1 MNHVLKKSIN
11 LDEYRSV
18 IECLQE
24 NDIWFNNDVREGY
37 PTYVAGIKNDGLVTV
52 LIMIY
57 QVEYL
62 QISTYYSN
70 LIRILSGL
78 MENFIIKAWEYQRA
92 VSAKT
97 YLEGTSITKTEYFRQ
112 QLEIQKDMAENKLT
126 SFRLFRIMRQDR
138 SLQEIDDMFQSK
150 IRNND
155 IIGLGNDGNIYL
167 LAAQVDESSEGIVLK
182 RFRDMGLICDIV
194 ENVA

>member
-1 MNHVLKKSIN
+1 
-11 LDEYRSV
+11 
-18 IECLQE
+18 
-24 NDIWFNNDVREGY
+24 
-37 PTYVAGIKNDGLVTV
+37 
-52 LIMIY
+52 
-57 QVEYL
+57 
-62 QISTYYSN
+62 
-70 LIRILSGL
+70 
-78 MENFIIKAWEYQRA
+78 
-92 VSAKT
+92 
-97 YLEGTSITKTEYFRQ
+97 
-112 QLEIQKDMAENKLT
+112 MAENKLT
-126 SFRLFRIMRQDR
+126 SFRLFRIMTQDK